1 MDGSGDKKVS
11 RPQGYTGIKEVLS
24 YLQYRKLFAKQA
36 VYFGNKQSFHIQH
49 GNISH
54 IFESKTIAFCRP
66 WEIHRRSLN
75 GLVLISDAYF

>member
-1 MDGSGDKKVS
+1 MDESEDKKIS
-11 RPQGYTGIKEVLS
+11 RPQGYIRIEEVLS

-36 VYFGNKQSFHIQH
+36 VYFGNKQCFHIQH
-49 GNISH
+49 GNISN

-75 GLVLISDAYF
+75 ELVLISNAYF